1 MNRFSIGTHAFILIV
16 LAVGIIYSL
25 PNLYPAKPAIQIAYT
40 DSGQSA
46 DQGLLNEVTEI
57 LSAKSIQSESIGLKD
72 NNIVAKF
79 SSFDDQLAA
88 KSALQR
94 ILLDR
99 AIVALNL
106 EPSTPQW
113 LRDIG
118 GGPLKLGL
126 DLSGGVHFLLE
137 VDIESALDNR
147 LDSLLNQYRKKF
159 RDDRIN
165 VESSQKKDKEL
176 SFSFASDEDYN
187 KALKVFGDDNIT
199 AVGTA
204 LYDIQTNTI
213 RNNVDI
219 SYSQSAI
226 KEIRDYAVGQNLM
239 TLRNR
244 VNELGVS
251 EPIVQRQ
258 GSSRIVVELPGV
270 QDTTA
275 AKKIIGKTANL
286 EFRLEAAPDDN
297 ITAVGTALYDIQT
310 NTIRNNVDISYSQSA
325 IKEIRDYAVGQNLM
339 TLRNRVNELGV
350 SEPIVQRQGSSRIV
364 VELPG
369 VQDTTAAKKIIGK
382 TANLEFRLEAAPT
395 TSRLRK
401 EEFTYQDERMGS
413 AYLEKNIIVAGER
426 VTNASSGFDESGFA
440 QVNISLDMQGG
451 RAMQKAT
458 SGNIGRRLGVLF
470 VERKNKSTLTID
482 ENGDEV
488 IEQSSYIEKNI
499 ISLATV
505 QAVLG
510 TGFRITGVGS
520 PQEASELA
528 LLLRAGALAAPMKFV
543 EERTVGPSLGKE
555 NIELGI
561 RSIIIGLL
569 SVVLFMV
576 FYYRWFGLAANI
588 ALFANVVLITGF
600 MSLLGATLTLPGIA
614 GIVLTIGM
622 AVDANVLIF
631 SRIREELAEG
641 RDPQT
646 AIQEGFSRAFVTIFD
661 ANVTTLIASIVLYAI
676 GTGPIKGFAI
686 TLSIGIITSMFT
698 AILGTRAIINLMY
711 GNKNIKELRV

>member
-1 MNRFSIGTHAFILIV
+1 MNRFSIWTYAFILMV
-16 LAVGIIYSL
+16 LSIGLIYSL

-40 DSGQSA
+40 DSGKSA
-46 DQGLLNEVTEI
+46 DQILLNQVTEI
-57 LSAKSIQSESIGLKD
+57 LEDRSVGVESVGLKD
-72 NNIVAKF
+72 NNIIAKF
-79 SSFDDQLAA
+79 NSFDDQLAGKA
-88 KSALQR
+88 ALQR
-94 ILLDR
+94 ALLDQ
-99 AIVALNL
+99 AVVALNL

-137 VDIESALDNR
+137 VDIDSALDNR
-147 LDSLLNQYRKKF
+147 LESLLNEYRKKF
-159 RDDRIN
+159 RDERIN
-165 VESSQKKDKEL
+165 VESSRKSNKDL
-176 SFSFASDEDYN
+176 IFSFISDEDYN
-187 KALKVFGDDNIT
+187 KALRIFSDDNIT
-199 AVGTA
+199 SLGTP
-204 LYDIQTNTI
+204 LYDLRPNSL
-213 RNNVDI
+213 RNLVEI
-219 SYSQSAI
+219 AYSQNAI

-286 EFRLEAAPDDN
+286 EFRLEAA
-297 ITAVGTALYDIQT
+297 
-310 NTIRNNVDISYSQSA
+310 S
-325 IKEIRDYAVGQNLM
+325 
-339 TLRNRVNELGV
+339 
-350 SEPIVQRQGSSRIV
+350 
-364 VELPG
+364 
-369 VQDTTAAKKIIGK
+369 
-382 TANLEFRLEAAPT
+382 T

-401 EEFTYQDERMGS
+401 EEFDFQDERMGS
-413 AYLEKNIIVAGER
+413 AFLEKNIIVAGDR

-440 QVNISLDMQGG
+440 QVNITLDMQGG

-458 SGNIGRRLGVLF
+458 NGNIGRRLGVLF
-470 VERKNKSTLTID
+470 VEQKNKSVLTKD
-482 ENGDEV
+482 ADDNDV
-488 IEQSSYIEKNI
+488 IEQTSYVTKEI

-510 TGFRITGVGS
+510 TAFRITGVGS

-555 NIELGI
+555 NIELGV

-569 SVVLFMV
+569 SVIAFMF
-576 FYYRWFGLAANI
+576 FYYRWFGFAANI

-631 SRIREELAEG
+631 SRIREELKAG
-641 RDPQT
+641 KDPQT
-646 AIQEGFSRAFVTIFD
+646 AIQEGFSRAFVTIVD
-661 ANVTTLIASIVLYAI
+661 ANVTTLIASVVLYAI
-676 GTGPIKGFAI
+676 GTGPVKGFAI
-686 TLSIGIITSMFT
+686 TLSIGILTSMFT

-711 GNKNIKELRV
+711 GNRNIKELRV

>member
-1 MNRFSIGTHAFILIV
+1 MNRFSIWTYAFILMV
-16 LAVGIIYSL
+16 LSIGVIYSL

-40 DSGQSA
+40 DSGKSA
-46 DQGLLNEVTEI
+46 DQILLNQVTEI
-57 LSAKSIQSESIGLKD
+57 LEDRSVGVESVGLKD
-72 NNIVAKF
+72 NNIIAKF
-79 SSFDDQLAA
+79 NSFDDQLAGKA
-88 KSALQR
+88 ALQR
-94 ILLDR
+94 VLLDR
-99 AIVALNL
+99 AVVALNL

-137 VDIESALDNR
+137 VDIDSALDNR
-147 LDSLLNQYRKKF
+147 LESLLNEYRKKF
-159 RDDRIN
+159 RDERIN
-165 VESSQKKDKEL
+165 VESSRKSNKDL
-176 SFSFASDEDYN
+176 IFSFISDEDYN
-187 KALKVFGDDNIT
+187 KALRIFSDDNIT
-199 AVGTA
+199 SLGTP
-204 LYDIQTNTI
+204 LYDLRPNSL
-213 RNNVDI
+213 RNLVEI
-219 SYSQSAI
+219 AYSQNAI

-286 EFRLEAAPDDN
+286 EFRLEAA
-297 ITAVGTALYDIQT
+297 
-310 NTIRNNVDISYSQSA
+310 S
-325 IKEIRDYAVGQNLM
+325 
-339 TLRNRVNELGV
+339 
-350 SEPIVQRQGSSRIV
+350 
-364 VELPG
+364 
-369 VQDTTAAKKIIGK
+369 
-382 TANLEFRLEAAPT
+382 T

-401 EEFTYQDERMGS
+401 EEFDFQDERMGS
-413 AYLEKNIIVAGER
+413 AFLEKNIIVAGDR

-440 QVNISLDMQGG
+440 QVNITLDMQGG

-458 SGNIGRRLGVLF
+458 NGNIGRRLGVLF
-470 VERKNKSTLTID
+470 VEQKNKSVLTKD
-482 ENGDEV
+482 ADDNDV
-488 IEQSSYIEKNI
+488 IEQTSYVTKEI

-510 TGFRITGVGS
+510 TSFRITGVGS

-555 NIELGI
+555 NIELGV

-569 SVVLFMV
+569 SVIAFMF
-576 FYYRWFGLAANI
+576 FYYRWFGFAANI

-631 SRIREELAEG
+631 SRIREELKAG
-641 RDPQT
+641 KDPQT
-646 AIQEGFSRAFVTIFD
+646 AIQEGFSRAFVTIVD
-661 ANVTTLIASIVLYAI
+661 ANVTTLIASVVLYAI
-676 GTGPIKGFAI
+676 GTGPVKGFAI
-686 TLSIGIITSMFT
+686 TLSIGILTSMFT

-711 GNKNIKELRV
+711 GNRNIKELRV

>member
-1 MNRFSIGTHAFILIV
+1 MVLSIGV
-16 LAVGIIYSL
+16 IYSL

-40 DSGQSA
+40 DSGKSA
-46 DQGLLNEVTEI
+46 DQILLNQVKEI
-57 LSAKSIQSESIGLKD
+57 LEDQAIGAESVGLKD
-72 NNIVAKF
+72 NNIIAKF
-79 SSFDDQLAA
+79 NSFDDQLAGKA
-88 KSALQR
+88 ALQKT
-94 ILLDR
+94 LLDQ

-137 VDIESALDNR
+137 VDIDSALDNR
-147 LDSLLNQYRKKF
+147 LESLLNEYRKKF

-165 VESSQKKDKEL
+165 IESSRKDNKDL
-176 SFSFASDEDYN
+176 LFSFTSEEDYN
-187 KALKVFGDDNIT
+187 KALKIFNEDNIT
-199 AVGTA
+199 PLGTP
-204 LYDIQTNTI
+204 LYDLRPNNL
-213 RNNVDI
+213 RNLVELA
-219 SYSQSAI
+219 YSQSAI

-286 EFRLEAAPDDN
+286 EFRLEAA
-297 ITAVGTALYDIQT
+297 
-310 NTIRNNVDISYSQSA
+310 S
-325 IKEIRDYAVGQNLM
+325 
-339 TLRNRVNELGV
+339 
-350 SEPIVQRQGSSRIV
+350 
-364 VELPG
+364 
-369 VQDTTAAKKIIGK
+369 
-382 TANLEFRLEAAPT
+382 T

-401 EEFTYQDERMGS
+401 EEFDFQDERMGS
-413 AYLEKNIIVAGER
+413 AFLEKKIIVAGER

-440 QVNISLDMQGG
+440 QVNITLDMQGG

-458 SGNIGRRLGVLF
+458 NGNIGRRLGVLF
-470 VERKNKSTLTID
+470 VEQKNKSVLTQD
-482 ENGDEV
+482 ADGNDV
-488 IEQSSYIEKNI
+488 IEQSSYIEKEI

-510 TGFRITGVGS
+510 TAFRITGVGS

-555 NIELGI
+555 NIELGV

-569 SVVLFMV
+569 SVIAFML
-576 FYYRWFGLAANI
+576 FYYRWFGFAANI

-631 SRIREELAEG
+631 SRIREELVDG
-641 RDPQT
+641 KDPQT
-646 AIQEGFSRAFVTIFD
+646 AIQEGFSRAFVTIVD

-686 TLSIGIITSMFT
+686 TLSIGILTSMFT

>member
-1 MNRFSIGTHAFILIV
+1 MNRFSIWTYAFILMV
-16 LAVGIIYSL
+16 LSIGVIYSL

-40 DSGQSA
+40 DSGKSA
-46 DQGLLNEVTEI
+46 DQILLNQVIEI
-57 LSAKSIQSESIGLKD
+57 LEDQSVGVESVGLKD
-72 NNIVAKF
+72 NNIIAKF
-79 SSFDDQLAA
+79 NSFDDQLAGKA
-88 KSALQR
+88 ALQR
-94 ILLDR
+94 VLLDR
-99 AIVALNL
+99 AVVALNL
-106 EPSTPQW
+106 EPSTPKW

-137 VDIESALDNR
+137 VDIDIALDNR
-147 LDSLLNQYRKKF
+147 LESLLNEYRKKF
-159 RDDRIN
+159 RDERIN
-165 VESSQKKDKEL
+165 VESSLKSNKDL
-176 SFSFASDEDYN
+176 IFSFISDEDYN
-187 KALKVFGDDNIT
+187 KALRIFSYDNIT
-199 AVGTA
+199 SLGTP
-204 LYDIQTNTI
+204 LYDLRPNSL
-213 RNNVDI
+213 RNVVEI
-219 SYSQSAI
+219 AYSQNAI

-286 EFRLEAAPDDN
+286 EFRLEAA
-297 ITAVGTALYDIQT
+297 
-310 NTIRNNVDISYSQSA
+310 S
-325 IKEIRDYAVGQNLM
+325 
-339 TLRNRVNELGV
+339 
-350 SEPIVQRQGSSRIV
+350 
-364 VELPG
+364 
-369 VQDTTAAKKIIGK
+369 
-382 TANLEFRLEAAPT
+382 T

-401 EEFTYQDERMGS
+401 EEFDFQDERMGS
-413 AYLEKNIIVAGER
+413 AFLEKNIIVAGDR

-440 QVNISLDMQGG
+440 QVNITLDMQGG

-458 SGNIGRRLGVLF
+458 NGNIGRRLGVLF
-470 VERKNKSTLTID
+470 VEQKNKSVLTKD
-482 ENGDEV
+482 ADGNDV
-488 IEQSSYIEKNI
+488 IEQTSYVTKEI

-510 TGFRITGVGS
+510 TAFRITGVGS

-555 NIELGI
+555 NIELGV

-569 SVVLFMV
+569 SVIAFMF
-576 FYYRWFGLAANI
+576 FYYRWFGFAANI

-631 SRIREELAEG
+631 SRIREELKAG
-641 RDPQT
+641 KDPQT
-646 AIQEGFSRAFVTIFD
+646 AIQEGFSRAFVTIVD
-661 ANVTTLIASIVLYAI
+661 ANVTTLIASVVLYAI
-676 GTGPIKGFAI
+676 GTGPVKGFAI
-686 TLSIGIITSMFT
+686 TLSIGILTSMFT

>member
-1 MNRFSIGTHAFILIV
+1 MNRFSILTHAFILMV
-16 LAVGIIYSL
+16 LSIGVIYSL

-40 DSGQSA
+40 DSGKSA
-46 DQGLLNEVTEI
+46 DQTLLNQVKDI
-57 LSAKSIQSESIGLKD
+57 LEDQSTGVESVGLKD
-72 NNIVAKF
+72 NNIIAKF
-79 SSFDDQLAA
+79 NSFDDQLAGKA
-88 KSALQR
+88 ALQK
-94 ILLDR
+94 ILLDE

-106 EPSTPQW
+106 EPTTPQW
-113 LRDIG
+113 LRNIG

-137 VDIESALDNR
+137 VDIDSALDNR
-147 LDSLLNQYRKKF
+147 LESLLNEYRKKF

-165 VESSQKKDKEL
+165 VASSVKDNKDL
-176 SFSFASDEDYN
+176 VFSFASDEDYN
-187 KALKVFGDDNIT
+187 KSLRVFNEDNLT
-199 AVGTA
+199 PLGTP
-204 LYDIQTNTI
+204 LYDLTTNSV
-213 RNNVDI
+213 RNLVELT
-219 SYSQSAI
+219 YSQSAI

-258 GSSRIVVELPGV
+258 GSSRIVVQLPGV

-286 EFRLEAAPDDN
+286 EFRLEAA
-297 ITAVGTALYDIQT
+297 
-310 NTIRNNVDISYSQSA
+310 S
-325 IKEIRDYAVGQNLM
+325 
-339 TLRNRVNELGV
+339 
-350 SEPIVQRQGSSRIV
+350 
-364 VELPG
+364 
-369 VQDTTAAKKIIGK
+369 
-382 TANLEFRLEAAPT
+382 T

-401 EEFTYQDERMGS
+401 EEFDWQDERMGS
-413 AYLEKNIIVAGER
+413 AFLEKNIIVSGER

-440 QVNISLDMQGG
+440 QVNITLDMQGG

-458 SGNIGRRLGVLF
+458 NGNIGRRLGVLF
-470 VERKNKSTLTID
+470 VEQKNKSVLTKD
-482 ENGDEV
+482 ADGNEV
-488 IEQSSYIEKNI
+488 IEQTSYIEKEI

-510 TGFRITGVGS
+510 TAFRITGVGS

-569 SVVLFMV
+569 SVIGFML
-576 FYYRWFGLAANI
+576 FYYRWFGFAANI

-631 SRIREELAEG
+631 SRIREELKEG
-641 RDPQT
+641 KDPQT
-646 AIQEGFSRAFVTIFD
+646 AIQEGFSRAFVTIVD

-686 TLSIGIITSMFT
+686 TLSIGILTSMFT
-698 AILGTRAIINLMY
+698 AILGTRAIVNLMY

>member
-1 MNRFSIGTHAFILIV
+1 MV
-16 LAVGIIYSL
+16 LSVGVIYSL

-40 DSGQSA
+40 DSGKSA
-46 DQGLLNEVTEI
+46 DQVLLNQVKDI
-57 LSAKSIQSESIGLKD
+57 LEGQSTGVESVGLKD
-72 NNIVAKF
+72 NNIIAKF
-79 SSFDDQLAA
+79 DNFDDQLAGKA
-88 KSALQR
+88 ALQK
-94 ILLDR
+94 ILLDD

-113 LRDIG
+113 LRNIG

-137 VDIESALDNR
+137 VDIDSALDNR
-147 LDSLLNQYRKKF
+147 LESLLNEYRKKF

-165 VESSQKKDKEL
+165 VESSRKDNKDL
-176 SFSFASDEDYN
+176 VFSFASDEDYN
-187 KALKVFGDDNIT
+187 NALRVFNEDNIT
-199 AVGTA
+199 PLGTS
-204 LYDIQTNTI
+204 LYDLSTNSI
-213 RNNVDI
+213 RNLVELT
-219 SYSQSAI
+219 YSTSAI

-258 GSSRIVVELPGV
+258 GSSRIVVQLPGV

-286 EFRLEAAPDDN
+286 EFRLEAA
-297 ITAVGTALYDIQT
+297 
-310 NTIRNNVDISYSQSA
+310 S
-325 IKEIRDYAVGQNLM
+325 
-339 TLRNRVNELGV
+339 
-350 SEPIVQRQGSSRIV
+350 
-364 VELPG
+364 
-369 VQDTTAAKKIIGK
+369 
-382 TANLEFRLEAAPT
+382 T

-401 EEFTYQDERMGS
+401 EEFDWQDERMGS
-413 AYLEKNIIVAGER
+413 AFLEKNIIVAGER
-426 VTNASSGFDESGFA
+426 VTNANSGFDENGLA
-440 QVNISLDMQGG
+440 QVNITLDMQGG

-458 SGNIGRRLGVLF
+458 NGNIGRRLGVLF
-470 VERKNKSTLTID
+470 VEQKNKSVLTKD
-482 ENGDEV
+482 ADGNDV
-488 IEQSSYIEKNI
+488 IEQTSYIEKEI

-510 TGFRITGVGS
+510 TSFRITGVGS

-555 NIELGI
+555 NIELGV
-561 RSIIIGLL
+561 RSIIIGLF
-569 SVVLFMV
+569 SVIAFML
-576 FYYRWFGLAANI
+576 FYYRWFGFAANI

-631 SRIREELAEG
+631 SRIREELKDG
-641 RDPQT
+641 KDPQT
-646 AIQEGFSRAFVTIFD
+646 AIQEGFSRAFVTIVD

-676 GTGPIKGFAI
+676 GTGPVKGFAI
-686 TLSIGIITSMFT
+686 TLSIGILTSMFT

-711 GNKNIKELRV
+711 GNQNIKELRV

>member
-1 MNRFSIGTHAFILIV
+1 MNRFSIWTYTFILMV
-16 LAVGIIYSL
+16 LSIGVIYSL

-40 DSGQSA
+40 DSGKSA
-46 DQGLLNEVTEI
+46 DQILLNQVKEI
-57 LSAKSIQSESIGLKD
+57 LEDQAIGAESVGLKE
-72 NNIVAKF
+72 NNIIAKF
-79 SSFDDQLAA
+79 NSFDDQLAGKA
-88 KSALQR
+88 ALQKT
-94 ILLDR
+94 LLDQ

-137 VDIESALDNR
+137 VDIDSALDNR
-147 LDSLLNQYRKKF
+147 LESLLNEYRKKF

-165 VESSQKKDKEL
+165 VESSRKDNKDL
-176 SFSFASDEDYN
+176 LFSFTSEEDYN
-187 KALKVFGDDNIT
+187 KALKIFNEDNIT
-199 AVGTA
+199 PLGTP
-204 LYDIQTNTI
+204 LYDLRPNTL
-213 RNNVDI
+213 RNLVELA
-219 SYSQSAI
+219 YSQSAI

-286 EFRLEAAPDDN
+286 EFRLEAA
-297 ITAVGTALYDIQT
+297 
-310 NTIRNNVDISYSQSA
+310 S
-325 IKEIRDYAVGQNLM
+325 
-339 TLRNRVNELGV
+339 
-350 SEPIVQRQGSSRIV
+350 
-364 VELPG
+364 
-369 VQDTTAAKKIIGK
+369 
-382 TANLEFRLEAAPT
+382 T

-401 EEFTYQDERMGS
+401 EEFDFQDERMGS
-413 AYLEKNIIVAGER
+413 AFLEKKIIVAGER

-440 QVNISLDMQGG
+440 QVNITLDMQGG

-458 SGNIGRRLGVLF
+458 NGNIGRRLGVLF
-470 VERKNKSTLTID
+470 VEQKNKSVLTQD
-482 ENGDEV
+482 ADGNDV
-488 IEQSSYIEKNI
+488 IEQSSYIEKEI

-510 TGFRITGVGS
+510 TAFRITGVGS

-555 NIELGI
+555 NIELGV

-569 SVVLFMV
+569 SVIAFML
-576 FYYRWFGLAANI
+576 FYYRWFGFAANI

-631 SRIREELAEG
+631 SRIREELVDG
-641 RDPQT
+641 KDPQT
-646 AIQEGFSRAFVTIFD
+646 AIQEGFSRAFVTIVD

-686 TLSIGIITSMFT
+686 TLSIGILTSMFT

>member
-1 MNRFSIGTHAFILIV
+1 MNRFSIWTYAFILMV
-16 LAVGIIYSL
+16 LSIGVLYSL

-40 DSGQSA
+40 DSGMSA
-46 DQGLLNEVTEI
+46 DQSLLDRVTEI
-57 LSAKSIQSESIGLKD
+57 LAEQNISVESVGLKE

-79 SSFDDQLAA
+79 TSFDDQLAGKA
-88 KSALQR
+88 ALQKT
-94 ILLDR
+94 LLDQ

-137 VDIESALDNR
+137 VDIDSALDNR
-147 LDSLLNQYRKKF
+147 LESLLNQYRKKF

-165 VESSQKKDKEL
+165 VESSRKDNKDL
-176 SFSFASDEDYN
+176 LFAFVSDEDYN
-187 KALKVFGDDNIT
+187 KALRIFTEDNVT
-199 AVGTA
+199 PLGTS
-204 LYDIQTNTI
+204 LYDLKLNSV
-213 RNNVDI
+213 RNLVELA
-219 SYSQSAI
+219 YSDSAI

-286 EFRLEAAPDDN
+286 EFRLEA
-297 ITAVGTALYDIQT
+297 
-310 NTIRNNVDISYSQSA
+310 SA
-325 IKEIRDYAVGQNLM
+325 
-339 TLRNRVNELGV
+339 
-350 SEPIVQRQGSSRIV
+350 
-364 VELPG
+364 
-369 VQDTTAAKKIIGK
+369 
-382 TANLEFRLEAAPT
+382 T

-401 EEFTYQDERMGS
+401 EEFDYQDERMGS
-413 AYLEKNIIVAGER
+413 AYLEKNIIVTGER

-440 QVNISLDMQGG
+440 QVNLSLDMQGG

-470 VERKNKSTLTID
+470 VEQKNKSVLTQD
-482 ENGDEV
+482 ANGNEV
-488 IEQSSYIEKNI
+488 IEQSSYIEKEI

-510 TGFRITGVGS
+510 TAFRITGVGS

-561 RSIIIGLL
+561 KSIIIGLL
-569 SVVLFMV
+569 SVIAFML

-631 SRIREELAEG
+631 SRIREELKDG
-641 RDPQT
+641 KDPQT
-646 AIQEGFSRAFVTIFD
+646 AIQEGFSRAFVTIVD

-676 GTGPIKGFAI
+676 GTGPVKGFAI
-686 TLSIGIITSMFT
+686 TLSIGILTSMFT
-698 AILGTRAIINLMY
+698 AIMGTRAIINLMY

>member
-1 MNRFSIGTHAFILIV
+1 MVLSIGV
-16 LAVGIIYSL
+16 IYSL

-40 DSGQSA
+40 DSGKSA
-46 DQGLLNEVTEI
+46 DQILLNQVQDI
-57 LSAKSIQSESIGLKD
+57 LEDQSTGVESVGLKD
-72 NNIVAKF
+72 NNIIARF
-79 SSFDDQLAA
+79 NSFDEQLAGKA
-88 KSALQR
+88 ALQK
-94 ILLDR
+94 ILLDE
-99 AIVALNL
+99 AVVALNL

-113 LRDIG
+113 LRNIG

-137 VDIESALDNR
+137 VDIDSALDNR
-147 LDSLLNQYRKKF
+147 LESLLNQYRKKF

-165 VESSQKKDKEL
+165 VESSRKDNKDL
-176 SFSFASDEDYN
+176 VFSFASDEDYN
-187 KALKVFGDDNIT
+187 KALRIFNADNVT
-199 AVGTA
+199 PLGTP
-204 LYDIQTNTI
+204 LYDLTTNSV
-213 RNNVDI
+213 RNLVELA
-219 SYSQSAI
+219 YSQPAI

-258 GSSRIVVELPGV
+258 GSSRIVVQLPGV

-286 EFRLEAAPDDN
+286 EFRLEA
-297 ITAVGTALYDIQT
+297 
-310 NTIRNNVDISYSQSA
+310 
-325 IKEIRDYAVGQNLM
+325 
-339 TLRNRVNELGV
+339 
-350 SEPIVQRQGSSRIV
+350 SS
-364 VELPG
+364 
-369 VQDTTAAKKIIGK
+369 
-382 TANLEFRLEAAPT
+382 T

-401 EEFTYQDERMGS
+401 EEFDWQDERMGS
-413 AYLEKNIIVAGER
+413 AFLEKNIIVAGER

-440 QVNISLDMQGG
+440 QVNITLDMQGG

-458 SGNIGRRLGVLF
+458 NGNIGRRLGVLF
-470 VERKNKSTLTID
+470 VEQKNQSVLTQD
-482 ENGDEV
+482 AEGNDV
-488 IEQSSYIEKNI
+488 IEQTSYIEKEI

-510 TGFRITGVGS
+510 TAFRITGVGS

-555 NIELGI
+555 NIQLGV

-569 SVVLFMV
+569 SVIGFML
-576 FYYRWFGLAANI
+576 FYYRWFGFAANI

-631 SRIREELAEG
+631 SRIREELKDG
-641 RDPQT
+641 KDPQT
-646 AIQEGFSRAFVTIFD
+646 AIQEGFSRAFVTIVD

-676 GTGPIKGFAI
+676 GTGPVKGFAI
-686 TLSIGIITSMFT
+686 TLSIGILTSMFT
-698 AILGTRAIINLMY
+698 AILGTRAIVNLMY

>member
-1 MNRFSIGTHAFILIV
+1 MNRFSILTHAFILMV
-16 LAVGIIYSL
+16 LSIGVIYSL

-40 DSGQSA
+40 DSGKSA
-46 DQGLLNEVTEI
+46 DQTLLNQVKDI
-57 LSAKSIQSESIGLKD
+57 LEDQSTGVESVGLKD
-72 NNIVAKF
+72 NNIIAKF
-79 SSFDDQLAA
+79 NSFDDQLAGKA
-88 KSALQR
+88 ALQK
-94 ILLDR
+94 ILLDE

-106 EPSTPQW
+106 EPTTPQW
-113 LRDIG
+113 LRNIG

-137 VDIESALDNR
+137 VDIDSALDNR
-147 LDSLLNQYRKKF
+147 LESLLNEYRKKF

-165 VESSQKKDKEL
+165 VASSVKDNKDL
-176 SFSFASDEDYN
+176 VFSFASDEDYN
-187 KALKVFGDDNIT
+187 KSLRVFNEDNLT
-199 AVGTA
+199 PLGTP
-204 LYDIQTNTI
+204 LYDLTTNSV
-213 RNNVDI
+213 RNLVELT
-219 SYSQSAI
+219 YSQSAI

-258 GSSRIVVELPGV
+258 GSSRIVVQLPGV

-286 EFRLEAAPDDN
+286 EFRLEAA
-297 ITAVGTALYDIQT
+297 
-310 NTIRNNVDISYSQSA
+310 S
-325 IKEIRDYAVGQNLM
+325 
-339 TLRNRVNELGV
+339 
-350 SEPIVQRQGSSRIV
+350 
-364 VELPG
+364 
-369 VQDTTAAKKIIGK
+369 
-382 TANLEFRLEAAPT
+382 T

-401 EEFTYQDERMGS
+401 EEFDWQDERMGS
-413 AYLEKNIIVAGER
+413 AFLEKNIIVSGER

-440 QVNISLDMQGG
+440 QVNITLDMQGG

-458 SGNIGRRLGVLF
+458 NGNIGRRLGVLF
-470 VERKNKSTLTID
+470 VEQKNKSVLTKD
-482 ENGDEV
+482 ADGNEV
-488 IEQSSYIEKNI
+488 IEQTSYIEKEIN
-499 ISLATV
+499 SLATV

-510 TGFRITGVGS
+510 TAFRITGVGS

-569 SVVLFMV
+569 SVIGFML
-576 FYYRWFGLAANI
+576 FYYRWFGFAANI

-631 SRIREELAEG
+631 SRIREELKEG
-641 RDPQT
+641 KDPQT
-646 AIQEGFSRAFVTIFD
+646 AIQEGFSRAFVTIVD

-686 TLSIGIITSMFT
+686 TLSIGILTSMFT
-698 AILGTRAIINLMY
+698 AILGTRAIVNLMY

>member
-1 MNRFSIGTHAFILIV
+1 MNRFSAGTHAFILMV
-16 LAVGIIYSL
+16 LAIGVIYSL

-40 DSGQSA
+40 DSGKSA
-46 DQGLLNEVTEI
+46 DQPLLDQVTEI
-57 LSAKSIQSESIGLKD
+57 LASTNINSESIGLKD

-147 LDSLLNQYRKKF
+147 LDSLLNQYRKRF
-159 RDDRIN
+159 RDDRIS
-165 VESSQKKDKEL
+165 VESSQKKDKQLIFE
-176 SFSFASDEDYN
+176 FVGDEDYN
-187 KALKVFGDDNIT
+187 KALKIFGDDNIT

-204 LYDIQTNTI
+204 LYDLQPSTI
-213 RNNVDI
+213 RNRV
-219 SYSQSAI
+219 SLAYSQSAI

-286 EFRLEAAPDDN
+286 EFRLEAA
-297 ITAVGTALYDIQT
+297 
-310 NTIRNNVDISYSQSA
+310 S
-325 IKEIRDYAVGQNLM
+325 
-339 TLRNRVNELGV
+339 
-350 SEPIVQRQGSSRIV
+350 
-364 VELPG
+364 
-369 VQDTTAAKKIIGK
+369 
-382 TANLEFRLEAAPT
+382 T

-401 EEFTYQDERMGS
+401 EEFDYQDERMGA
-413 AYLEKNIIVAGER
+413 AYLEKNVIVAGER

-458 SGNIGRRLGVLF
+458 SGNIGRKLGVLF
-470 VERKNKSTLTID
+470 VERKNKSILTLD
-482 ENGDEV
+482 ENGQEV
-488 IEQSSYIEKNI
+488 IEQTSYIEKSI

-510 TGFRITGVGS
+510 TSFRITGVGS

-569 SVVLFMV
+569 SVIAFML

-641 RDPQT
+641 KDPQT

-661 ANVTTLIASIVLYAI
+661 ANVTTLIASVVLYAI

-698 AILGTRAIINLMY
+698 AIIGTRAIINLMY
-711 GNKNIKELRV
+711 GNKNIQELRV